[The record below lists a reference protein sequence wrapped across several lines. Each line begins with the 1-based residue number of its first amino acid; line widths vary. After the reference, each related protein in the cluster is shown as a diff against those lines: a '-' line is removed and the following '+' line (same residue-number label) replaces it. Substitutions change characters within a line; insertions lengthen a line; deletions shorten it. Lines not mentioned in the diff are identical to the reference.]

1 MNRTT
6 RIGLTTAVAALA
18 LTVGGRSAAAQVME
32 GPQTNKYLELLR
44 QDLRTQKTAIVT
56 EAMNLT
62 DAQAEIFW
70 PIYDEY
76 SSEMRQVWD
85 GRIANIKDFAE
96 NFDRMTNDKA
106 KQLADQAFK
115 LDDQKGKVLKKY
127 YNKYTKA
134 LDPMAAGRFVQIES
148 ALYNLISLQL
158 AAELPL
164 MK

>member
-1 MNRTT
+1 MNRII
-6 RIGLTTAVAALA
+6 RFGLATAAAVLA
-18 LTVGGRSAAAQVME
+18 ITIASRSATAQVME

-85 GRIANIKDFAE
+85 GRIANIKDYAE
-96 NFDRMTNDKA
+96 NFERMTNDKA
-106 KQLADQAFK
+106 KQIADRAFK
-115 LDDQKGKVLKKY
+115 LDDQRGKVMKKY
-127 YNKYTKA
+127 YNRYAKA
-134 LDPMAAGRFVQIES
+134 LDPMTAGRFVQIES
-148 ALYNLISLQL
+148 ALYDLISLQL